1 MKKIQHFGIDPC
13 DARAVFLVQIL
24 QHDIGDR
31 RDIFFM
37 FAQRRNYDLEYAQ
50 PIVKFF
56 AQMRSEF
63 LTGRGKYPSVYC
75 DFVLTA
81 KPPHSQVLENAQ
93 QLWLRGR
100 RHLADLVEKQSAPVS
115 LLKAAGRTLHG
126 SRKRAFLVAE

>member
-1 MKKIQHFGIDPC
+1 
-13 DARAVFLVQIL
+13 VFLVQIL

-37 FAQRRNYDLEYAQ
+37 FPQRRNHDLEYAQ

-63 LTGRGKYPSVYC
+63 LAGRGKYPGVYC
-75 DFVLTA
+75 DFVLAA

-93 QLWLRGR
+93 QLWLRR
-100 RHLADLVEKQSAPVS
+100 LRHLADLVEKQSAPVS
-115 LLKAAGRTLHG
+115 LLKATGRTLHG
-126 SRKRAFLVAE
+126 ARERAFLVAEQLALNQSLG